1 MILPRTWIP
10 KPNYQFGARL
20 TDALQASYPVRVPN
34 VTSLF
39 ERMRPQSRQFAGRKA
54 AGGRM
59 AKKFADRLF
68 KHEGHHEKEDA

>member
-10 KPNYQFGARL
+10 KPDYQFGARIAE
-20 TDALQASYPVRVPN
+20 TLQASYPVRVPN

-59 AKKFADRLF
+59 AKKFAAGLF
-68 KHEGHHEKEDA
+68 TREDA

>member
-10 KPNYQFGARL
+10 KPNYQFGARI
-20 TDALQASYPVRVPN
+20 TEALQASYPVRVPN

-39 ERMRPQSRQFAGRKA
+39 EKASAASRRSAGRKA

-59 AKKFADRLF
+59 AKKFAEGLF
-68 KHEGHHEKEDA
+68 KTGRTA

>member
-10 KPNYQFGARL
+10 KPNYQFGARI
-20 TDALQASYPVRVPN
+20 TEALQASYPVRVPN

-39 ERMRPQSRQFAGRKA
+39 EHMKPKSRVFAGRKA

-59 AKKFADRLF
+59 AKKFAEGLF
-68 KHEGHHEKEDA
+68 KVGRTA

>member
-1 MILPRTWIP
+1 MIIPRTWIP

-59 AKKFADRLF
+59 AKKFAAGLF
-68 KHEGHHEKEDA
+68 KREDA

>member
-10 KPNYQFGARL
+10 KPNYQFGARI
-20 TDALQASYPVRVPN
+20 TDAIQASYPMRVPN

-39 ERMRPQSRQFAGRKA
+39 ERMKPTSRQFAGRKA

-59 AKKFADRLF
+59 GKKFAEGLF
-68 KHEGHHEKEDA
+68 KKGDA